1 MSGWPRIYY
10 KLLNLPLSI
19 LVKSKSIPAN
29 PAPELGLD
37 TSRPIMYVLPY
48 NSKAD
53 LLTLRAQCLAH
64 DLPDPLEPLEI
75 DGTLLPR
82 YVFIHGGPRV
92 FTYYTPKEESIKL
105 FHDYLDLHRSNP
117 NLDVQM
123 VPVSVMFG
131 RAPGREKGEV
141 NPPLRMLNGVQKF
154 FAVLWLGRDS
164 FVRFSPSV
172 SLRRMA
178 DEHGTDK
185 TIAQKLARVA
195 RMHFARQRL
204 AAVGPRLPARQDCLI
219 SCSPPAPLPKR

>member
-1 MSGWPRIYY
+1 M
-10 KLLNLPLSI
+10 
-19 LVKSKSIPAN
+19 
-29 PAPELGLD
+29 
-37 TSRPIMYVLPY
+37 
-48 NSKAD
+48 
-53 LLTLRAQCLAH
+53 
-64 DLPDPLEPLEI
+64 
-75 DGTLLPR
+75 
-82 YVFIHGGPRV
+82 
-92 FTYYTPKEESIKL
+92 
-105 FHDYLDLHRSNP
+105 
-117 NLDVQM
+117 
-123 VPVSVMFG
+123 
-131 RAPGREKGEV
+131 

-204 AAVGPRLPARQDCLI
+204 AAVGHVCLLVRICLI

>member
-1 MSGWPRIYY
+1 
-10 KLLNLPLSI
+10 
-19 LVKSKSIPAN
+19 
-29 PAPELGLD
+29 
-37 TSRPIMYVLPY
+37 MYVLPY

-204 AAVGPRLPARQDCLI
+204 AAVGPRLPARQDLFNKLLASRAIAKAVEDEARSKKI
-219 SCSPPAPLPKR
+219 SHEKRSRTRLR

>member
-1 MSGWPRIYY
+1 
-10 KLLNLPLSI
+10 
-19 LVKSKSIPAN
+19 
-29 PAPELGLD
+29 
-37 TSRPIMYVLPY
+37 MYVLPY

-105 FHDYLDLHRSNP
+105 FHDYLDLRSNP
-117 NLDVQM
+117 DLDVQM
-123 VPVSVMFG
+123 VPVSVMYG

-154 FAVLWLGRDS
+154 FAVLWLGRDVLCVS
-164 FVRFSPSV
+164 RRQFRCAVWRMNTARIKLSHRNWRAWRVCTLPVNVWLLWAHVCLLVR
-172 SLRRMA
+172 
-178 DEHGTDK
+178 
-185 TIAQKLARVA
+185 I
-195 RMHFARQRL
+195 
-204 AAVGPRLPARQDCLI
+204 CLI
-219 SCSPPAPLPKR
+219 SCSPAPLPKR

>member
-1 MSGWPRIYY
+1 
-10 KLLNLPLSI
+10 
-19 LVKSKSIPAN
+19 
-29 PAPELGLD
+29 
-37 TSRPIMYVLPY
+37 
-48 NSKAD
+48 
-53 LLTLRAQCLAH
+53 
-64 DLPDPLEPLEI
+64 
-75 DGTLLPR
+75 
-82 YVFIHGGPRV
+82 
-92 FTYYTPKEESIKL
+92 
-105 FHDYLDLHRSNP
+105 
-117 NLDVQM
+117 M

-204 AAVGPRLPARQDCLI
+204 AAVGPRLPARQDLFNKLLASRAI
-219 SCSPPAPLPKR
+219 AKAVEDEARSKKSPMKKRSRTRLR

>member
-1 MSGWPRIYY
+1 M
-10 KLLNLPLSI
+10 
-19 LVKSKSIPAN
+19 
-29 PAPELGLD
+29 
-37 TSRPIMYVLPY
+37 
-48 NSKAD
+48 
-53 LLTLRAQCLAH
+53 
-64 DLPDPLEPLEI
+64 
-75 DGTLLPR
+75 PR

-204 AAVGPRLPARQDCLI
+204 AAVGPRLPARQDLFNKLLASRAIAKAVEDEARSKKI
-219 SCSPPAPLPKR
+219 SHEFLKSAAERDCADGRDCGEFLLRDDPPD